1 MGNII
6 STELLKI
13 KRYSVVKAGL
23 VMMSLS
29 VLMSCF
35 YSTAS
40 TNKVW
45 GFFSIFIQ
53 QVIISNCTLFFPII
67 ITLVAVYI
75 ISRETTDDTLKS
87 NF

>member
-29 VLMSCF
+29 VFNELLLF
-35 YSTAS
+35 
-40 TNKVW
+40 
-45 GFFSIFIQ
+45 
-53 QVIISNCTLFFPII
+53 NC
-67 ITLVAVYI
+67 
-75 ISRETTDDTLKS
+75 KHK
-87 NF
+87 

>member
-35 YSTAS
+35 YSTS
-40 TNKVW
+40 
-45 GFFSIFIQ
+45 SLSLIHI
-53 QVIISNCTLFFPII
+53 
-67 ITLVAVYI
+67 
-75 ISRETTDDTLKS
+75 
-87 NF
+87 

>member
-6 STELLKI
+6 SIELLKI

-45 GFFSIFIQ
+45 DFQYFYTAG
-53 QVIISNCTLFFPII
+53 N
-67 ITLVAVYI
+67 Y
-75 ISRETTDDTLKS
+75 
-87 NF
+87 

>member
-35 YSTAS
+35 YSIAS
-40 TNKVW
+40 KIKY
-45 GFFSIFIQ
+45 GIFSI
-53 QVIISNCTLFFPII
+53 L
-67 ITLVAVYI
+67 Y
-75 ISRETTDDTLKS
+75 SR
-87 NF
+87 

>member
-23 VMMSLS
+23 FMMSLS

-45 GFFSIFIQ
+45 DFQYFTPLYNFFIKKYRTGLSD
-53 QVIISNCTLFFPII
+53 V
-67 ITLVAVYI
+67 
-75 ISRETTDDTLKS
+75 
-87 NF
+87 